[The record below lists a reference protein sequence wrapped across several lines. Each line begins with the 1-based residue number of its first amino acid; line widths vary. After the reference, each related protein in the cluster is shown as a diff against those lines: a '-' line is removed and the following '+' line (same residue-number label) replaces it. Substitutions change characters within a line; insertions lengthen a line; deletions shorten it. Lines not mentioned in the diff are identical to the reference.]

1 MYQSKVTFENELGL
15 NARLAGTLV
24 KEINSHESHITM
36 EYDGKA
42 VNAKSLMG
50 MLSLHPVKGAEVV
63 FTAEGPD
70 EVQAVES
77 ICAIIRD
84 YAKSEKRD
92 ATDREAE
99 RAARKAKRKE
109 TLLRFLPF
117 LRK

>member
-1 MYQSKVTFENELGL
+1 MYRSKVTFENELGL

-36 EYDGKA
+36 EYDGKT

-63 FTAEGPD
+63 FTAEGSD

-77 ICAIIRD
+77 LCAIIRD